1 MALEGAKR
9 GHRDAHLLDL
19 APPPQLGQIDHE
31 DGPHDLAARL
41 ADEIER
47 VERGGV
53 TMLHLDIM
61 DGHFVPNFTIG
72 PPVVESIRKI
82 TRASLD
88 LHLMIDDPDRYA
100 PVFIQAGADLVSV
113 HQEACI
119 HLDRTVRMIQS
130 EGAQAGVV
138 LNPATPVSMLEEI
151 VDVADYVLIM
161 SVNPGFGGQHFIPR
175 ALDKVRELDRIR
187 RERHLQLPI
196 EIDGGITLENL
207 ADVVRAGCDW
217 IVTGSSVFHTPDPT
231 AAVREM
237 HQVAQEAT
245 ALRV

>member
-1 MALEGAKR
+1 MVQIVPSI
-9 GHRDAHLLDL
+9 L
-19 APPPQLGQIDHE
+19 A
-31 DGPHDLAARL
+31 ANFARL

-53 TMLHLDIM
+53 TMLHLDVM

-82 TRASLD
+82 TRARLD

-138 LNPATPVSMLEEI
+138 LNPATPVAMLEEI